1 MSFNNVHTTYN
12 TAAKIQTETRTGATI
27 EKVLTCLSVTMMN
40 KKREGGRK
48 GRSLQQ
54 TMSQH
59 EHNMNNIQKQ
69 TYATSP
75 NNLHT
80 FT

>member
-40 KKREGGRK
+40 KKGREGGREGVCNK
-48 GRSLQQ
+48 LC
-54 TMSQH
+54 
-59 EHNMNNIQKQ
+59 HNTNI
-69 TYATSP
+69 T
-75 NNLHT
+75 
-80 FT
+80 